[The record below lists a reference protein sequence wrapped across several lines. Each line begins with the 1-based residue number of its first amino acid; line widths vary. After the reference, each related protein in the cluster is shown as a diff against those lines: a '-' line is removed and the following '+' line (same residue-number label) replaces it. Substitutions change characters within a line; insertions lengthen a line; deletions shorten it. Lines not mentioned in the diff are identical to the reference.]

1 MSDSFIRRI
10 FRFKKINYTKVGS
23 FKNNCIKDMVII
35 LEPQSFEITLS
46 SDQGFDLLV
55 EEGEEALP
63 LDVVYHEENGLQIT
77 PTAEFPPNWRIRFEG
92 KVLEV
97 DYIMKLDDFVKVEG

>member
-1 MSDSFIRRI
+1 MSDSFLKRI
-10 FRFKKINYTKVGS
+10 FRFKKISYTKVGS
-23 FKNNCIKDMVII
+23 FQNNCMKDMVII

-46 SDQGFDLLV
+46 SDQEFDLLI

-63 LDVVYHEENGLQIT
+63 LDIIYHEENGLQVS
-77 PTAEFPPNWRIRFEG
+77 PTAEFPPNWKIRFQG

-97 DYIMKLDDFVKVEG
+97 DYIMKLSEYIEA